1 MGNMAKAVSAHGGS
15 MFEDERRAFLKKTG
29 LVIASGAAASM
40 LMSGSVFGQAKQSEE
55 KEDVSPIEDLGR
67 EHGLLNRV
75 LLIYDE
81 ANRRLGA
88 GQQFD
93 VKHVADAAGIIKNFI
108 ENYHEKLE
116 EEQLFPRFEKAHKL
130 TDLVAVLREQHKA
143 GRGVTAQ
150 ILQLT
155 ASGVVKAPADRQ
167 KLEGALTAFNRMY
180 RPHEAREDTVLFPAF
195 RELVSEHEYDAL
207 GEAFEKKEH
216 ELFGKEGFEG
226 MLTKVE
232 GIEKSMGIYELGQF
246 TPKV

>member
-1 MGNMAKAVSAHGGS
+1 
-15 MFEDERRAFLKKTG
+15 MFKDERRAFLKNSG
-29 LVIASGAAASM
+29 MMIAAGGAASM
-40 LMSGSVFGQAKQSEE
+40 LSGSVFGQAKSAEE

-81 ANRRLGA
+81 ANRRLAA

-93 VKHVADAAGIIKNFI
+93 IKHVSDAAGIIKNFI

-155 ASGVVKAPADRQ
+155 AAGTVKAPADRQ
-167 KLEGALTAFNRMY
+167 RLERALSSFNRMY

-195 RELVSEHEYDAL
+195 RTLVSEHEYDAL
-207 GEAFEKKEH
+207 GDGFEKKEH

-246 TPKV
+246 TPKT